1 MNYLEFHF
9 EVHPVQPASEIL
21 IAELGELGFESFLE
35 TKTGVQA
42 YIPEEDF
49 SGLDKENLTILQHPD
64 IQITWTSRVIA
75 QQNWNATWEKNFHP
89 IKVDKLCLVR
99 APFHQA
105 EPVDFDIIIEPKM
118 SFGTGHHE
126 TTYMMLKL
134 LLEEQ
139 LRDQSVLDMGC
150 GTGVLAILAEKKGAD
165 EIMGVDIDPWS
176 YENAKENVARNH
188 CKHIQILNGDADNL
202 GETTFNMILANINR
216 NILLKDIP
224 KYHSHLKRPGA
235 LLLSGFYL
243 KDLDAVSA
251 KCRQYDLKLE
261 KKLQKNDWV
270 AAKYVH

>member
-9 EVHPVQPASEIL
+9 EVHPLQPASEIL

-35 TKTGVQA
+35 TETGVLA
-42 YIPEEDF
+42 YIPERDF
-49 SGLDKENLTILQHPD
+49 KGLDQVNILQNPD
-64 IQITWTSRVIA
+64 IQISWSSRVIA

-89 IKVDKLCLVR
+89 IKVGNLCLVR

-126 TTYMMLKL
+126 TTYMMLAL
-134 LLEEQ
+134 LLEDQ
-139 LRDQSVLDMGC
+139 LGDQSVLDMGC
-150 GTGVLAILAEKKGAD
+150 GTGVLAILAEKKGAATV
-165 EIMGVDIDPWS
+165 MGVDIDLWS
-176 YENAKENVARNH
+176 YENAKENVTRNH
-188 CKHIQILNGDADNL
+188 CNRIQILQGDADDL
-202 GETTFNMILANINR
+202 GETAFDTILANINR
-216 NILLKDIP
+216 NILLEDIP
-224 KYHSHLKRPGA
+224 KYHSHLKQPGA

-243 KDLDAVSA
+243 KDLDAISA

-261 KKLQKNDWV
+261 KKKQKNDWV